1 RLHRWDR
8 GSRTNQPPKF
18 IKRPARWVFTSDFVS
33 PFERGRMGHDQLFK
47 AVLERLLQGFLELFF
62 PEFAARCDF
71 ETLRFVD
78 KEVFANVPEGEV
90 READVVARL
99 ETREG
104 EPEIVLV
111 HIEVQARPEADFARR
126 MFEYYAL
133 LRIHHRLPVFPVV
146 LYLRG
151 GPASTVA
158 EYREDLFGQ
167 EQLRF
172 RYRSV
177 ALARLSA
184 EEYVGA
190 SPLGAALAALMRRGK
205 TRDGL
210 ELRREMLSRVL
221 ESELDDA
228 RKYLLVNV
236 IETYFRLSGEEAAR
250 FRRLISE
257 KEYRKMHEV
266 ELTYFDE
273 LELKGV
279 LKGKRE
285 TLLRLLT
292 AKFGPLPEDTVAR
305 IAGISSALELDTY
318 LDRVLTANS
327 LQEIGLGQ

>member
-1 RLHRWDR
+1 
-8 GSRTNQPPKF
+8 
-18 IKRPARWVFTSDFVS
+18 
-33 PFERGRMGHDQLFK
+33 MGHDQLFK

-62 PEFAARCDF
+62 PEVAARLDF

-78 KEVFANVPEGEV
+78 KEIFANVPEGEV
-90 READVVARL
+90 RKADVVARL
-99 ETREG
+99 ETRDG

-111 HIEVQARPEADFARR
+111 HVEVQAKPETEFARR

-133 LRIHHRLPVFPVV
+133 LRLHHRLPVFPIV

-151 GPASTVA
+151 GPGSTVE
-158 EYREDLFGQ
+158 EYQEELFGQ

-205 TRDGL
+205 TDRL

-221 ESELDDA
+221 ESDLDDA

-236 IETYFRLSGEEAAR
+236 IETYNRLSGEEVKR
-250 FRRLISE
+250 FRRLMSG
-257 KEYRKMHEV
+257 KEYGKMEEV

-273 LELKGV
+273 LELKGR
-279 LKGKRE
+279 LEGKRE
-285 TLLRLLT
+285 TLFRQLA
-292 AKFGPLPEDTVAR
+292 AKFGPLPDDTVTK
-305 IAGISSALELDTY
+305 IAAIGSAAELDTY
-318 LDRVLTANS
+318 LDRVLTATS
-327 LQEIGLGQ
+327 LEETFVRS

>member
-1 RLHRWDR
+1 MDFVFLLQGRRHETRSALQS
-8 GSRTNQPPKF
+8 GSRTTPPGF
-18 IKRPARWVFTSDFVS
+18 PGVVFSEV
-33 PFERGRMGHDQLFK
+33 
-47 AVLERLLQGFLELFF
+47 
-62 PEFAARCDF
+62 AARLDF
-71 ETLRFVD
+71 ETLRFID

-104 EPEIVLV
+104 EPEIILV
-111 HIEVQARPEADFARR
+111 HVEVQARWQTDFARR

-133 LRIHHRLPVFPVV
+133 LRLHHRLPVFPIV

-151 GPASTVA
+151 GPGSTVE
-158 EYREDLFGQ
+158 EYQEELFGQ

-190 SPLGAALAALMRRGK
+190 SPLGAALAALMRPGK
-205 TRDGL
+205 TRDRL

-228 RKYLLVNV
+228 LKYLLVNV
-236 IETYFRLSGEEAAR
+236 IETYFRLSGEEVGR
-250 FRRLISE
+250 FRRLFSG
-257 KEYRKMHEV
+257 KEYRKMQEV

-285 TLLRLLT
+285 TLLRQLT
-292 AKFGPLPEDTVAR
+292 AKFGPLPEHTVSR
-305 IAGISSALELDTY
+305 IAATGSAAELDTY
-318 LDRVLTANS
+318 LDRVLTAKT
-327 LQEIGLGQ
+327 LVEIGLPA

>member
-1 RLHRWDR
+1 MR
-8 GSRTNQPPKF
+8 
-18 IKRPARWVFTSDFVS
+18 
-33 PFERGRMGHDQLFK
+33 HDQLFK
-47 AVLERLLQGFLELFF
+47 AVLERLLQSFLELFF
-62 PEFAARCDF
+62 PEVAARLDF

-104 EPEIVLV
+104 APEIVLV
-111 HIEVQARPEADFARR
+111 HVEVQARPETEFARR

-133 LRIHHRLPVFPVV
+133 LRLHHRLPVFPVV

-151 GPASTVA
+151 GPASAVE
-158 EYREDLFGQ
+158 EYQEELFGE

-190 SPLGAALAALMRRGK
+190 SPLGAALSALMRGGK
-205 TRDGL
+205 TRDRPL
-210 ELRREMLSRVL
+210 FQREMLSRVL
-221 ESELDDA
+221 ESELDDVL
-228 RKYLLVNV
+228 KYLLVNV
-236 IETYFRLSGEEAAR
+236 IETYFRLSGEEVER
-250 FRRLISE
+250 FRRLISG
-257 KEYRKMHEV
+257 KEYRKMQEE

-273 LELKGV
+273 LELKGL

-285 TLLRLLT
+285 TLLRLLA
-292 AKFGPLPEDTVAR
+292 AKFGPLPDDMATKITA
-305 IAGISSALELDTY
+305 IGSATELDTY
-318 LDRVLTANS
+318 LDRVLTATS
-327 LQEIGLGQ
+327 LEEIGVRS